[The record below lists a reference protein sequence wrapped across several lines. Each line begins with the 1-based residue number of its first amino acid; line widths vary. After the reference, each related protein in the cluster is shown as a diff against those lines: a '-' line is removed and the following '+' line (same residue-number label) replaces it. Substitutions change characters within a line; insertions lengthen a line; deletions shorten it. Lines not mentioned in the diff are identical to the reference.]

1 MTIKYIDELP
11 IAEKRVFIRVDFNV
25 PLNDGEVTDDTRV
38 RASLPTIRY
47 ALGQKTRVILASHL
61 GRPKGKPNEKYSLK
75 PVGHCLAALLGDVD
89 VLMPEDCIGS
99 GVKKLASELAPGQIL
114 LLENLRFHPEE
125 ETNDTVFARTLAAN
139 ADVYINDAFGAAH
152 RAHAS
157 TVGVVEYLP
166 LHGAGFL
173 MRQEVAYLTRIA
185 TKPDRPFIAILGGA
199 KIADKIG
206 VIERLLEKV
215 DKLLIGGG
223 MAYTFLKAKGF
234 SIGSS
239 IVDET
244 KLHAAKRILE
254 RAELRGVPIL
264 LPVDHVVA
272 AELSN
277 TAIPHTTDGLDIP
290 PGMMALDIGPKTVA
304 HFAEA
309 LKGSKMIFWNGPLG
323 AFEIDPFS
331 TGTER
336 VAKHVSDVGA
346 ITIAGGGDTIAAI
359 RKAGVAEKFSHLSTG
374 GGASL
379 EFLEGKELPGIK
391 VLEAL

>member
-25 PLNDGEVTDDTRV
+25 PLADGEVADDTRIQ
-38 RASLPTIRY
+38 ASLPTIRY

-61 GRPKGKPNEKYSLK
+61 GRPKGNPNAKYSLK

-89 VLMPEDCIGS
+89 VLMPEDCIGG
-99 GVKKLASELAPGQIL
+99 GVKKLANEMSPSQVL

-125 ETNDTVFARTLAAN
+125 EANDTVFARKLAAI
-139 ADVYINDAFGAAH
+139 ADVYINDAFGVAH

-157 TVGVVEYLP
+157 TVGMVECLP
-166 LHGAGFL
+166 LYGAGFL

-185 TKPDRPFIAILGGA
+185 ANPDRPFVAILGGA
-199 KIADKIG
+199 KVADKLG

-223 MAYTFLKAKGF
+223 MAYTFLKAKGL
-234 SIGSS
+234 SVGDS

-244 KLHAAKRILE
+244 KLHSARRILE
-254 RAELRGVPIL
+254 RAELRGIPIL
-264 LPVDHVVA
+264 LPVDHIVA
-272 AELSN
+272 AELSS
-277 TAIPHTTDGLDIP
+277 ASIPYTTDGLDIP
-290 PGMMALDIGPKTVA
+290 SGMMALDIGPKTIA

-331 TGTER
+331 TGTAR
-336 VAKHVSDVGA
+336 MAKHVAEAGA

-359 RKAGVAEKFSHLSTG
+359 RKAGVAESFSHLSTG

-379 EFLEGKELPGIK
+379 EFLEGKELPGLK
-391 VLEAL
+391 ALEVP

>member
-25 PLNDGEVTDDTRV
+25 PLADGEVTDDTRV
-38 RASLPTIRY
+38 RAALPTIRY
-47 ALGQKTRVILASHL
+47 ALGQKARVILASHL
-61 GRPKGKPNEKYSLK
+61 GRPKGSPNAKYSLK

-99 GVKKLASELAPGQIL
+99 GVKKLANDMSPGQVL
-114 LLENLRFHPEE
+114 LLENVRFHPEE
-125 ETNDTVFARTLAAN
+125 EANDAAFARKLAAI
-139 ADVYINDAFGAAH
+139 ADAYINDAFGVAH

-157 TVGVVEYLP
+157 TVGIVDHVP

-185 TKPDRPFIAILGGA
+185 NHPDRPFVAILGGA
-199 KIADKIG
+199 KVADKLG

-223 MAYTFLKAKGF
+223 MAYTFLKAKGL
-234 SIGSS
+234 SIGDS

-244 KLHAAKRILE
+244 KLHSARRILE
-254 RAELRGVPIL
+254 RAELRGVPVL

-272 AELSN
+272 AELSS
-277 TAIPHTTDGLDIP
+277 AAVPHTTDGLDVP
-290 PGMMALDIGPKTVA
+290 SGMMALDIGPKTIA

-336 VAKHVSDVGA
+336 VAKFVAEAGA
-346 ITIAGGGDTIAAI
+346 VTIAGGGDTIAAI
-359 RKAGVAEKFSHLSTG
+359 RKAGVAEKLSHLSTG

-391 VLEAL
+391 ALEAS